1 MKGVRTM
8 FGRLFLSTGSDTF
21 AGAKATSF
29 APSAPPYSIYD
40 RLVLTITCPLPS
52 SKKNEFF
59 LRRRV
64 ARPKIMDFFCA
75 AGLQVKKQWIFSA
88 PQGCKSKN
96 DGRFLRRRVA
106 SQKTMAVFCAV
117 GLQVKKRRLRQHKM
131 LHLNKKTA
139 KKLVH
144 KHFFS
149 TFEALINRRVSNT
162 ALTQQAIEKD
172 ELRDNPI
179 CKLFGSRVHNATTL
193 TGTRPAG
200 GVTLEKITTLNVQ
213 KRDA

>member
-1 MKGVRTM
+1 MVRIHDG
-8 FGRLFLSTGSDTF
+8 FF
-21 AGAKATSF
+21 TS
-29 APSAPPYSIYD
+29 
-40 RLVLTITCPLPS
+40 
-52 SKKNEFF
+52 EG
-59 LRRRV
+59 
-64 ARPKIMDFFCA
+64 CA
-75 AGLQVKKQWIFSA
+75 
-88 PQGCKSKN
+88 SKN

-106 SQKTMAVFCAV
+106 CQETVAVFCAAGLHV
-117 GLQVKKRRLRQHKM
+117 KKRWPVFCAAGLQVQKQWPFAAPQGCKSKKRRLRQHKM

-200 GVTLEKITTLNVQ
+200 GVTLGKITTLNVQ

>member
-1 MKGVRTM
+1 MHPPFVKKQRV
-8 FGRLFLSTGSDTF
+8 F
-21 AGAKATSF
+21 
-29 APSAPPYSIYD
+29 SAPEGHA
-40 RLVLTITCPLPS
+40 
-52 SKKNEFF
+52 SKKKWIFSAPQGCKFKNNEFF

-64 ARPKIMDFFCA
+64 ACQKIMDFFCA
-75 AGLQVKKQWIFSA
+75 AGLQVKK
-88 PQGCKSKN
+88 
-96 DGRFLRRRVA
+96 RRP
-106 SQKTMAVFCAV
+106 
-117 GLQVKKRRLRQHKM
+117 RRHKM
-131 LHLNKKTA
+131 LPLNKKTA

-200 GVTLEKITTLNVQ
+200 GVTLGKITTLNVQ

>member
-1 MKGVRTM
+1 M
-8 FGRLFLSTGSDTF
+8 
-21 AGAKATSF
+21 
-29 APSAPPYSIYD
+29 Y
-40 RLVLTITCPLPS
+40 
-52 SKKNEFF
+52 KNNGFF

-64 ARPKIMDFFCA
+64 ACQKITSFFCT
-75 AGLQVKKQWIFSA
+75 AGSRL
-88 PQGCKSKN
+88 
-96 DGRFLRRRVA
+96 
-106 SQKTMAVFCAV
+106 
-117 GLQVKKRRLRQHKM
+117 KKRRLRQHKK

-200 GVTLEKITTLNVQ
+200 GVTLGKITTLNVQ

>member
-1 MKGVRTM
+1 
-8 FGRLFLSTGSDTF
+8 
-21 AGAKATSF
+21 A
-29 APSAPPYSIYD
+29 
-40 RLVLTITCPLPS
+40 
-52 SKKNEFF
+52 SKKNDFFLRRRGARQETVARF

-64 ARPKIMDFFCA
+64 ACQETVA
-75 AGLQVKKQWIFSA
+75 
-88 PQGCKSKN
+88 
-96 DGRFLRRRVA
+96 RFLRRRVA
-106 SQKTMAVFCAV
+106 SQKTMAVFCAA

-200 GVTLEKITTLNVQ
+200 GVTLGKITTLNVQ

>member
-1 MKGVRTM
+1 M
-8 FGRLFLSTGSDTF
+8 
-21 AGAKATSF
+21 
-29 APSAPPYSIYD
+29 
-40 RLVLTITCPLPS
+40 
-52 SKKNEFF
+52 SKNNGFF

-64 ARPKIMDFFCA
+64 ASQKTMAVFCA
-75 AGLQVKKQWIFSA
+75 AGLHVKKRWPFSA
-88 PQGCKSKN
+88 PQGCTSKN
-96 DGRFLRRRVA
+96 NGFFLRCRVACQETVTRFLRRRVA
-106 SQKTMAVFCAV
+106 SQKTMAVFCAA

-172 ELRDNPI
+172 ELRDDPI

-200 GVTLEKITTLNVQ
+200 GVTLGKITTLNVQ

>member
-1 MKGVRTM
+1 M
-8 FGRLFLSTGSDTF
+8 
-21 AGAKATSF
+21 
-29 APSAPPYSIYD
+29 
-40 RLVLTITCPLPS
+40 LP
-52 SKKNEFF
+52 
-59 LRRRV
+59 
-64 ARPKIMDFFCA
+64 
-75 AGLQVKKQWIFSA
+75 
-88 PQGCKSKN
+88 
-96 DGRFLRRRVA
+96 
-106 SQKTMAVFCAV
+106 
-117 GLQVKKRRLRQHKM
+117 
-131 LHLNKKTA
+131 LNKKTA

-144 KHFFS
+144 KYFFS

-193 TGTRPAG
+193 TGTRPAE

>member
-1 MKGVRTM
+1 
-8 FGRLFLSTGSDTF
+8 
-21 AGAKATSF
+21 
-29 APSAPPYSIYD
+29 
-40 RLVLTITCPLPS
+40 
-52 SKKNEFF
+52 
-59 LRRRV
+59 
-64 ARPKIMDFFCA
+64 
-75 AGLQVKKQWIFSA
+75 
-88 PQGCKSKN
+88 
-96 DGRFLRRRVA
+96 
-106 SQKTMAVFCAV
+106 MAVFCAA

-131 LHLNKKTA
+131 LPLNKKTA

-193 TGTRPAG
+193 TGTRPAE
-200 GVTLEKITTLNVQ
+200 GVTLGKITTLNVQ

>member
-1 MKGVRTM
+1 M

-21 AGAKATSF
+21 AGAKAKSF

-40 RLVLTITCPLPS
+40 RLVLTITCTLPS
-52 SKKNEFF
+52 SKNNGFFLRPRVKRQKKTSFFCARGSRVKKKRVFSAPEGHASKKNGFF

-64 ARPKIMDFFCA
+64 ASPKIMDFFCA
-75 AGLQVKKQWIFSA
+75 A
-88 PQGCKSKN
+88 
-96 DGRFLRRRVA
+96 
-106 SQKTMAVFCAV
+106 

-179 CKLFGSRVHNATTL
+179 CKVFGSRVHNATTL

>member
-1 MKGVRTM
+1 MSYKPKKWIFSALEARASKKKRV
-8 FGRLFLSTGSDTF
+8 F
-21 AGAKATSF
+21 
-29 APSAPPYSIYD
+29 SAPEG
-40 RLVLTITCPLPS
+40 CM
-52 SKKNEFF
+52 SKNNGFF

-64 ARPKIMDFFCA
+64 ACTKIMSFFCA
-75 AGLQVKKQWIFSA
+75 AGLH
-88 PQGCKSKN
+88 
-96 DGRFLRRRVA
+96 
-106 SQKTMAVFCAV
+106 
-117 GLQVKKRRLRQHKM
+117 VKKRRLRRHKM

-193 TGTRPAG
+193 TGTRPAE
-200 GVTLEKITTLNVQ
+200 GVTLGKITTLNVQ

>member
-1 MKGVRTM
+1 
-8 FGRLFLSTGSDTF
+8 
-21 AGAKATSF
+21 
-29 APSAPPYSIYD
+29 
-40 RLVLTITCPLPS
+40 
-52 SKKNEFF
+52 
-59 LRRRV
+59 
-64 ARPKIMDFFCA
+64 MDFFCA
-75 AGLQVKKQWIFSA
+75 AGLQVKK
-88 PQGCKSKN
+88 
-96 DGRFLRRRVA
+96 
-106 SQKTMAVFCAV
+106 
-117 GLQVKKRRLRQHKM
+117 RRLQQHKM

-172 ELRDNPI
+172 ELRYNPI

>member
-1 MKGVRTM
+1 
-8 FGRLFLSTGSDTF
+8 
-21 AGAKATSF
+21 
-29 APSAPPYSIYD
+29 
-40 RLVLTITCPLPS
+40 
-52 SKKNEFF
+52 
-59 LRRRV
+59 
-64 ARPKIMDFFCA
+64 MDFFCA
-75 AGLQVKKQWIFSA
+75 A
-88 PQGCKSKN
+88 
-96 DGRFLRRRVA
+96 
-106 SQKTMAVFCAV
+106 

-139 KKLVH
+139 KKLAH

-179 CKLFGSRVHNATTL
+179 CKPFGSRVHNATTL

-200 GVTLEKITTLNVQ
+200 GVTLGKRTTLNVQ

>member
-1 MKGVRTM
+1 
-8 FGRLFLSTGSDTF
+8 
-21 AGAKATSF
+21 
-29 APSAPPYSIYD
+29 
-40 RLVLTITCPLPS
+40 
-52 SKKNEFF
+52 
-59 LRRRV
+59 
-64 ARPKIMDFFCA
+64 MDFFCA
-75 AGLQVKKQWIFSA
+75 ARLQVKKRWPFSA
-88 PQGCKSKN
+88 PQGCKSRNGGPFSAPQGCMSRNGGPFSALQSCKSKN
-96 DGRFLRRRVA
+96 NGFFLRRRVA
-106 SQKTMAVFCAV
+106 SQKITSFFCTA
-117 GLQVKKRRLRQHKM
+117 GLRVKKRRLRQHKM

-179 CKLFGSRVHNATTL
+179 CKLFGSRVHSATTL

>member
-1 MKGVRTM
+1 MHPPFVKKQRV
-8 FGRLFLSTGSDTF
+8 F
-21 AGAKATSF
+21 
-29 APSAPPYSIYD
+29 SAPEAHA
-40 RLVLTITCPLPS
+40 
-52 SKKNEFF
+52 SKKWIFSAPQGCMSRNGGRF

-64 ARPKIMDFFCA
+64 ARQKIMDFFCA
-75 AGLQVKKQWIFSA
+75 AGLQVKKRWPFSA
-88 PQGCKSKN
+88 PQSCKS
-96 DGRFLRRRVA
+96 
-106 SQKTMAVFCAV
+106 
-117 GLQVKKRRLRQHKM
+117 KKRRLRQHKM

-193 TGTRPAG
+193 TGTRPAE
-200 GVTLEKITTLNVQ
+200 GVTLGKITTLNVQ

>member
-1 MKGVRTM
+1 
-8 FGRLFLSTGSDTF
+8 
-21 AGAKATSF
+21 
-29 APSAPPYSIYD
+29 
-40 RLVLTITCPLPS
+40 
-52 SKKNEFF
+52 
-59 LRRRV
+59 
-64 ARPKIMDFFCA
+64 MDFFCA
-75 AGLQVKKQWIFSA
+75 AGLQV
-88 PQGCKSKN
+88 
-96 DGRFLRRRVA
+96 
-106 SQKTMAVFCAV
+106 QKTMAVFCAA
-117 GLQVKKRRLRQHKM
+117 GLQVKKRWPVFCTAGLQVKKRWPVFCAAGLHVKKRWPFSALQGCMSKKRRLRQHKM
-131 LHLNKKTA
+131 LPLNKKTA

-193 TGTRPAG
+193 TGTRPAE
-200 GVTLEKITTLNVQ
+200 GVTLGKITTLNVQ

>member
-1 MKGVRTM
+1 MYKN
-8 FGRLFLSTGSDTF
+8 
-21 AGAKATSF
+21 
-29 APSAPPYSIYD
+29 
-40 RLVLTITCPLPS
+40 
-52 SKKNEFF
+52 NEFF

-64 ARPKIMDFFCA
+64 AC
-75 AGLQVKKQWIFSA
+75 
-88 PQGCKSKN
+88 
-96 DGRFLRRRVA
+96 
-106 SQKTMAVFCAV
+106 QKTMAVFCAA
-117 GLQVKKRRLRQHKM
+117 GLHVKKRWPFSALQGCMSKKRRLRQHKM

-200 GVTLEKITTLNVQ
+200 GVTLGKITTLNVQ

>member
-1 MKGVRTM
+1 
-8 FGRLFLSTGSDTF
+8 
-21 AGAKATSF
+21 
-29 APSAPPYSIYD
+29 
-40 RLVLTITCPLPS
+40 
-52 SKKNEFF
+52 
-59 LRRRV
+59 
-64 ARPKIMDFFCA
+64 MDFFCT
-75 AGLQVKKQWIFSA
+75 AGS
-88 PQGCKSKN
+88 
-96 DGRFLRRRVA
+96 R
-106 SQKTMAVFCAV
+106 
-117 GLQVKKRRLRQHKM
+117 VKKRRLRQHKM

-200 GVTLEKITTLNVQ
+200 GVTLGKITTLNVQ

>member
-1 MKGVRTM
+1 M
-8 FGRLFLSTGSDTF
+8 
-21 AGAKATSF
+21 
-29 APSAPPYSIYD
+29 Y
-40 RLVLTITCPLPS
+40 
-52 SKKNEFF
+52 KNNGF
-59 LRRRV
+59 
-64 ARPKIMDFFCA
+64 
-75 AGLQVKKQWIFSA
+75 
-88 PQGCKSKN
+88 
-96 DGRFLRRRVA
+96 FLRRRVA
-106 SQKTMAVFCAV
+106 SQKTMAVFCAA
-117 GLQVKKRRLRQHKM
+117 GLQVKKRWPFSAPQGCMSKNDGRFLRCRVARQKTMTVFCAVGLHVKKRRLRRHKM

-200 GVTLEKITTLNVQ
+200 GVTLGKITTLNVQ

>member
-1 MKGVRTM
+1 M
-8 FGRLFLSTGSDTF
+8 
-21 AGAKATSF
+21 
-29 APSAPPYSIYD
+29 
-40 RLVLTITCPLPS
+40 LP
-52 SKKNEFF
+52 
-59 LRRRV
+59 
-64 ARPKIMDFFCA
+64 
-75 AGLQVKKQWIFSA
+75 
-88 PQGCKSKN
+88 
-96 DGRFLRRRVA
+96 
-106 SQKTMAVFCAV
+106 
-117 GLQVKKRRLRQHKM
+117 
-131 LHLNKKTA
+131 LNKKTA

-172 ELRDNPI
+172 ELRDDPI

-200 GVTLEKITTLNVQ
+200 GVTLGKITTLNVQ

>member
-1 MKGVRTM
+1 MHPPFVKKQRV
-8 FGRLFLSTGSDTF
+8 F
-21 AGAKATSF
+21 
-29 APSAPPYSIYD
+29 SAPQG
-40 RLVLTITCPLPS
+40 CM
-52 SKKNEFF
+52 SKNNGFF

-64 ARPKIMDFFCA
+64 ASPKIMDFFCA
-75 AGLQVKKQWIFSA
+75 AGLQVKK
-88 PQGCKSKN
+88 
-96 DGRFLRRRVA
+96 
-106 SQKTMAVFCAV
+106 TMAVFCAA
-117 GLQVKKRRLRQHKM
+117 GLHVKKRWPFSAPQGRASKKRRLRRHKM

-200 GVTLEKITTLNVQ
+200 GVTLGKITTLNVQ

>member
-1 MKGVRTM
+1 M
-8 FGRLFLSTGSDTF
+8 
-21 AGAKATSF
+21 
-29 APSAPPYSIYD
+29 Y
-40 RLVLTITCPLPS
+40 
-52 SKKNEFF
+52 KNNGFF

-64 ARPKIMDFFCA
+64 ASQKIMDFFCA
-75 AGLQVKKQWIFSA
+75 AGLQVKKRWPFSA
-88 PQGCKSKN
+88 PQGCMSKN
-96 DGRFLRRRVA
+96 NGFFLRRRVA
-106 SQKTMAVFCAV
+106 SQKTMAVFCAA

-200 GVTLEKITTLNVQ
+200 GVTLGKITTLNVQ

>member
-1 MKGVRTM
+1 M
-8 FGRLFLSTGSDTF
+8 
-21 AGAKATSF
+21 
-29 APSAPPYSIYD
+29 
-40 RLVLTITCPLPS
+40 
-52 SKKNEFF
+52 
-59 LRRRV
+59 
-64 ARPKIMDFFCA
+64 
-75 AGLQVKKQWIFSA
+75 
-88 PQGCKSKN
+88 SKN
-96 DGRFLRRRVA
+96 NGRFLRRRVA
-106 SQKTMAVFCAV
+106 SQKTMAVFCAAGLHV
-117 GLQVKKRRLRQHKM
+117 KKRWLVFCAAGLQVKKRWLVFCAAGLQVKKRRLRQHKM

>member
-1 MKGVRTM
+1 MHPPFVKKQRV
-8 FGRLFLSTGSDTF
+8 F
-21 AGAKATSF
+21 
-29 APSAPPYSIYD
+29 SAPEGHA
-40 RLVLTITCPLPS
+40 
-52 SKKNEFF
+52 SKKNGFF

-64 ARPKIMDFFCA
+64 ASPKKTDFFCTGGSRVKKNGFFLRPRVTRQKIMDFFCA
-75 AGLQVKKQWIFSA
+75 AGLQVQKKRIFSA

-96 DGRFLRRRVA
+96 NGFFLRRRVA
-106 SQKTMAVFCAV
+106 CQKTMAVFCAA